1 MLRGVEQSLDRPAT
15 PIVRHPAATVLIGT
29 VVLTGLLLA
38 ILLYVAGGRAAQGQ
52 TRYPMHNV
60 IGMQLGQALGA
71 LKRPGA
77 IVHVTRARYGQY
89 NVVLRATGFDIDGTY
104 GPGSRIEL
112 LVGGHVARTA
122 SG

>member
-1 MLRGVEQSLDRPAT
+1 M
-15 PIVRHPAATVLIGT
+15 
-29 VVLTGLLLA
+29 LTGLALA

-60 IGMQLGQALGA
+60 IGMRLGQALSA
-71 LKRPGA
+71 LRRPGTK
-77 IVHVTRARYGQY
+77 VHVTRARYGEY

-104 GPGSRIEL
+104 GPGSEIDL
-112 LVGGHVARTA
+112 VVGGHVHPSGA

>member
-1 MLRGVEQSLDRPAT
+1 MLRGVEQSLDPPAA

-29 VVLTGLLLA
+29 VVLAGLLLA

-77 IVHVTRARYGQY
+77 TVHVTRARYGQY

-112 LVGGHVARTA
+112 LVGGHVAGA
-122 SG
+122 PSG